1 MTSVS
6 SNKNDD
12 IAGQTVRGSFYS
24 VAASGVTLSL
34 GFVRAVLLAR
44 LLLPEHFGIATL
56 ALFFLN
62 LTARI
67 RGLGIDNALIHRK
80 EVDERVLST
89 YFSLR
94 LGLVF
99 GSLGILAALIPVITR
114 FYPDMPLLG
123 AVLFAYIGIG
133 VVKAFN
139 TVQVT
144 ILNKNLAF
152 RHLAVTDVVSSITM
166 TVVAPFL
173 AWQGWGVWSLVAE
186 QFSGIFVRAVAIWV
200 FYRAWRPRLGWDPE
214 IVRWFWR
221 FGVKVWLG
229 SNLNFLLDRFDD
241 FWIGTILGKTPLG
254 FYSRAY
260 EFAGYPRRAVAT
272 PVLSVFFPTFA
283 RLQDEP
289 LRLSRAF
296 FRVTSL
302 MVRVGFWF
310 SLVFILAAPEF
321 IQLLLGERWLPMLM
335 TFQLMIVYTLL
346 DPLAMGASNL
356 LMAVGYPN
364 LIVRTRAVQF
374 VLFVPAVVLLGD
386 LAGIEGVAVAADLM
400 VLSGTILL
408 FFYSRRF
415 VDYSMRALWLWPAVS
430 LLVAGGAVLA
440 LTPFWGELATWSALF
455 GKGLLITGLYWG
467 LLWLMER
474 DQLRSGWRMIWGLMR
489 PRLAQT

>member
-1 MTSVS
+1 MS
-6 SNKNDD
+6 SNASAG

-24 VAASGVTLSL
+24 VAASGVTLTL
-34 GFVRAVLLAR
+34 GFVRSVLLAR

-80 EVDERVLST
+80 EVDEDVLST

-99 GSLGILAALIPVITR
+99 GSLGILAVLIPVITR
-114 FYPDMPLLG
+114 FYPDIPLLG

-133 VVKAFN
+133 VVKAFS
-139 TVQVT
+139 TVQET

-152 RHLAVTDVVSSITM
+152 RRLAVTDVVSSITM
-166 TVVAPFL
+166 TIVAPFL

-186 QFSGIFVRAVAIWV
+186 QFSGIFARAVAMWV

-229 SNLNFLLDRFDD
+229 SNLTFLLDRFDD

-260 EFAGYPRRAVAT
+260 EFAGYPRRAVAN

-302 MVRVGFWF
+302 MVRIGFWF

-321 IQLLLGERWLPMLM
+321 ILLLLGERWLPMLT
-335 TFQLMIVYTLL
+335 TFQLMIVYTLF
-346 DPLAMGASNL
+346 DPLAVGASNL
-356 LMAVGYPN
+356 LMAVGHPN

-374 VLFVPAVVLLGD
+374 VLFVPAVVLLGY

-400 VLSGTILL
+400 VLSGAILL
-408 FFYSRRF
+408 FRYSRRF
-415 VDYSMRALWLWPAVS
+415 VTYSIRALWMWPSIA
-430 LLVAGGAVLA
+430 LVLTAGSVLA
-440 LTPFWGELATWSALF
+440 LTPVWAIRPAWVTLV
-455 GKGLLITGLYWG
+455 GKAALITVLYWG
-467 LLWLMER
+467 LLLLTER
-474 DQLRSGWRMIWGLMR
+474 EKLFTGSKMIWGLIQPCLKSTSM
-489 PRLAQT
+489 